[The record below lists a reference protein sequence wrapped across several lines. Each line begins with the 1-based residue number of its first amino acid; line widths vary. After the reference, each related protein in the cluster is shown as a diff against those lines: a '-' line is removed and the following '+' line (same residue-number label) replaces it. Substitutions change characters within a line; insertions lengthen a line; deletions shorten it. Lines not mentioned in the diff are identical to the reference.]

1 MELALEF
8 VSVEICVL
16 VYLPFQNPACR
27 VQRYECFDLLLA
39 EVVQDFV
46 CGDPVQPCVEPGF
59 LTECRQSGPDLD
71 EYVLKEVVGVVM
83 RTEET
88 ADMPV
93 EPFGVCIHDAIESL
107 LLPAAA
113 VQFYD
118 LVVRHVK

>member
-1 MELALEF
+1 
-8 VSVEICVL
+8 
-16 VYLPFQNPACR
+16 
-27 VQRYECFDLLLA
+27 
-39 EVVQDFV
+39 
-46 CGDPVQPCVEPGF
+46 
-59 LTECRQSGPDLD
+59 
-71 EYVLKEVVGVVM
+71 M